1 MEFVDYKCLESL
13 LIEGEEL
20 IVTEGFKD
28 TAFKI
33 IKGIFI
39 FISRVIEKIIVNIKN
54 SVELPSSI
62 LFSTLFNKVFFV
74 SISIVSLICVKC
86 SRN

>member
-39 FISRVIEKIIVNIKN
+39 VG
-54 SVELPSSI
+54 
-62 LFSTLFNKVFFV
+62 TQM
-74 SISIVSLICVKC
+74 
-86 SRN
+86 